1 MKRTLTF
8 MSLLL
13 CVFAT
18 ISAQTTV
25 KRASYEATPFDQ
37 LESGVDY
44 AIQVASDKNYQSKTD
59 FSTAKFL
66 YASDNRAFTDGRAN
80 TYDCRYNKI
89 TNDNYIWTITVN
101 DDKSISIK
109 SKGSGKYFP
118 APADNGE
125 GNMNLSTTA
134 GSFKKANT
142 SSDEWCILYCQT
154 ATNVTANFSNNG
166 SEGANNNSL
175 DFWTYNSDPTKTALA
190 RFKFYKIEEVDE
202 SKLVSFTYQYTIG
215 GENGKVVKTSLRTGF
230 TDREYP
236 VHEYLDFPDFITNV
250 IYPEGTPKAGETVK
264 IQYDLSNYPFPFS
277 LNETDTPS
285 WGYLT
290 INISTRDRK
299 LLTDGST
306 YIARMAANGN
316 YQNSSLNGIGNDL
329 WRFVGNPSDG
339 FKILNK
345 SGKCLVKQSENNG
358 AILADSS
365 TTESNN
371 LWKIYGGD
379 IIDGPGNITDEN
391 KEELKKKAF
400 VVRHS
405 TVGEGSNYL
414 DGGTAKTD
422 GLTIGTWN
430 KRSNGSC
437 MLFLEPEFSVDLHA
451 ATDASYATFCMPIDC
466 KIVSTE
472 TTKAYTGKYDATKG
486 SLNMSEITDGIIPAN
501 EGVVLKNTDNNVTSV
516 KFTANAK
523 ATATSLENDLQGT
536 TEDIAFA
543 ELSDKLVFGLSN
555 NVVGFYAAG
564 GTAAL
569 PANRA
574 YLNQSLLNGSAAAV
588 AMNFNPV
595 ATGISNIRN
604 NNKVN
609 APIYDLT
616 GRRVFNT
623 TKGNLYIQNGSKFIA
638 R

>member
-1 MKRTLTF
+1 
-8 MSLLL
+8 
-13 CVFAT
+13 
-18 ISAQTTV
+18 
-25 KRASYEATPFDQ
+25 
-37 LESGVDY
+37 
-44 AIQVASDKNYQSKTD
+44 
-59 FSTAKFL
+59 
-66 YASDNRAFTDGRAN
+66 
-80 TYDCRYNKI
+80 
-89 TNDNYIWTITVN
+89 
-101 DDKSISIK
+101 
-109 SKGSGKYFP
+109 
-118 APADNGE
+118 
-125 GNMNLSTTA
+125 MNLSTTA
-134 GSFKKANT
+134 GSFKKADT
-142 SSDEWCILYCQT
+142 SSDGWTILYCT
-154 ATNVTANFSNNG
+154 TSTNVTANFSNNG
-166 SEGANNNSL
+166 NPGGDSNPL
-175 DFWTYNSDPTKTALA
+175 DFWPYDSNPTKTALA
-190 RFKFYKIEEVDE
+190 RFKFYKIEDVDAN
-202 SKLVSFTYQYTIG
+202 KLVSFTYQYTIG
-215 GENGKVVKTSLRTGF
+215 GENGKVVKTSPRTGF

-290 INISTRDRK
+290 INISTRDRR
-299 LLTDGST
+299 LLTDGGT

-316 YQNSSLNGIGNDL
+316 YQNTSLNGIGNDL

-358 AILADSS
+358 AILADPS

-379 IIDGPGNITDEN
+379 IIDGPNSITDVN
-391 KEELKKKAF
+391 KDELKKKAF

-472 TTKAYTGKYDATKG
+472 TTKAYTGKYQNG
-486 SLNMSEITDGIIPAN
+486 SLNMSEITNGIIPAN
-501 EGVVLKNTDNNVTSV
+501 EGIVLKNTDNTVTSV

-523 ATATSLENDLQGT
+523 ATATLDNDLMGT
-536 TEDIAFA
+536 TTEIAFGD
-543 ELSDKLVFGLSN
+543 LSNKLVFGRSEG
-555 NVVGFYAAG
+555 VVGFYAAG

-574 YLNQSLLNGSAAAV
+574 YLNRSLLNGVGAV

-616 GRRVFNT
+616 GRRVFST

>member
-1 MKRTLTF
+1 

-25 KRASYEATPFDQ
+25 KRASNVATPFDQ

-66 YASDNRAFTDGRAN
+66 YASGNRAYTDGRASTN
-80 TYDCRYNKI
+80 DCRYNSI
-89 TNDNYIWTITVN
+89 PNNNYIWTITVN
-101 DDKSISIK
+101 NDNSISIQ
-109 SKGSGKYFP
+109 SKGLSTYFP
-118 APADNGE
+118 APANNGQ

-134 GSFKKANT
+134 GSFKKADT
-142 SSDEWCILYCQT
+142 SSDGWTILYCT
-154 ATNVTANFSNNG
+154 TSTNVTANFSNNG
-166 SEGANNNSL
+166 NPGGDSNPL
-175 DFWTYNSDPTKTALA
+175 DFWPYDSNPTKTALA
-190 RFKFYKIEEVDE
+190 RFKFYKIEDVDAN
-202 SKLVSFTYQYTIG
+202 KLVSFTYQYTIG
-215 GENGKVVKTSLRTGF
+215 GENGKVVKTSPRTGF

-277 LNETDTPS
+277 LNTDDTAS

-290 INISTRDRK
+290 LNISTSGRK
-299 LLTDGST
+299 ILTGGDTDIQRS
-306 YIARMAANGN
+306 AAGGQ
-316 YQNSSLNGIGNDL
+316 YQNATLNGVGKDL
-329 WRFVGNPSDG
+329 WRMVGDPFNG
-339 FKILNK
+339 FKIINK
-345 SGKCLVKQSENNG
+345 SGKYLVKRSDNAG
-358 AILADSS
+358 AVYSDASS
-365 TTESNN
+365 TEDDN
-371 LWKIYGGD
+371 LWKIYKAT
-379 IIDGPGNITDEN
+379 IETESYITDSN
-391 KEELKKKAF
+391 KEELMNKAF
-400 VVRHS
+400 AVRHK
-405 TVGEGSNYL
+405 TVTSDSYL
-414 DGGTAKTD
+414 NSSFN
-422 GLTIGTWN
+422 GLKIKPYGKN
-430 KRSNGSC
+430 SNGSC
-437 MLFLEPEFSVDLHA
+437 MLFLEPEFTVSLNQ

-472 TTKAYTGKYDATKG
+472 TTKAYTGKYDATNG

-523 ATATSLENDLQGT
+523 ATATPLENDLQGT
-536 TEDIAFA
+536 TENIAFGN
-543 ELSDKLVFGLSN
+543 LSDKLVFGRSEG
-555 NVVGFYAAG
+555 VVGFYAAG

-574 YLNQSLLNGSAAAV
+574 YLNQSLLNGVGAV

>member
-1 MKRTLTF
+1 

-25 KRASYEATPFDQ
+25 KRASNEATPFDQ

-44 AIQVASDKNYQSKTD
+44 AIQVASDKNYQSETD

-66 YASDNRAFTDGRAN
+66 YASDNRAYTDGRAN

-101 DDKSISIK
+101 DDKSISIQ
-109 SKGSGKYFP
+109 SKGSGNYFP

-125 GNMNLSTTA
+125 GPMNLSATA
-134 GSFKKANT
+134 GSFKKADT

-166 SEGANNNSL
+166 SVGGNNNSL
-175 DFWTYNSDPTKTALA
+175 DFWPYNSDPTKTALA
-190 RFKFYKIEEVDE
+190 RFKFYKIEDVDA

-215 GENGKVVKTSLRTGF
+215 GENGKVINTSQRTGF

-236 VHEYLDFPDFITNV
+236 VHDYIDPDFITNV

-264 IQYDLSNYPFPFS
+264 IQYDLSNYPFHFS

-290 INISTRDRK
+290 INISTRDRR
-299 LLTDGST
+299 LLTDGDT

-316 YQNSSLNGIGNDL
+316 YQNTSLNGIGNDL
-329 WRFVGNPSDG
+329 WRFVGDPFNG
-339 FKILNK
+339 FKIINK
-345 SGKCLVKQSENNG
+345 SGRCLVKQSGGNG
-358 AILADSS
+358 AILANPS
-365 TTESNN
+365 TTESDN

-379 IIDGPGNITDEN
+379 IIDTPSNITDEN
-391 KEELKKKAF
+391 TDELKKKAF

-405 TVGEGSNYL
+405 NAGEGRNYL
-414 DGGTAKTD
+414 DGGTALTN
-422 GLTIGTWN
+422 GLTIGTWE
-430 KRSNGSC
+430 KKSNGSC
-437 MLFLEPEFSVDLHA
+437 MLFLEPEFTVPLNA

-472 TTKAYTGKYDATKG
+472 TTKAYTGKYDATNG

-501 EGVVLKNTDNNVTSV
+501 QGVVLKNTDNTVTSV
-516 KFTANAK
+516 KFTANAN
-523 ATATSLENDLQGT
+523 ATTTLDNDLQGT
-536 TEDIAFA
+536 TEEIAFA
-543 ELSDKLVFGLSN
+543 NLNDKLVFGRSEG
-555 NVVGFYAAG
+555 VVGFYAAG

>member
-25 KRASYEATPFDQ
+25 KRASNEATPFDQ

-66 YASDNRAFTDGRAN
+66 YASDNRAYTDGRTN
-80 TYDCRYNKI
+80 TYDCRYNSI

-101 DDKSISIK
+101 DDESISIQ
-109 SKGSGKYFP
+109 SKGSGTYFP
-118 APADNGE
+118 APNNNGE
-125 GNMNLSTTA
+125 NDMTLGSTA
-134 GSFKKANT
+134 GKFKKADT
-142 SSDEWCILYCQT
+142 SSDEWCILYCKT
-154 ATNVTANFSNNG
+154 GTNVTANFSNNG
-166 SEGANNNSL
+166 SAGGSNNSL

-190 RFKFYKIEEVDE
+190 RFKFFKIEETSSDQLATVTI
-202 SKLVSFTYQYTIG
+202 TYNYTI
-215 GENGKVVKTSLRTGF
+215 NDKKVYTTTRNCY
-230 TDREYP
+230 TDRNYP
-236 VHEYLDFPDFITNV
+236 PHPFILGTYTKVDKIPEGKPTDNETISLALDFDFDQSPV
-250 IYPEGTPKAGETVK
+250 R
-264 IQYDLSNYPFPFS
+264 FS

-290 INISTRDRK
+290 INISTSDRR
-299 LLTDGST
+299 LLTDGGT

-316 YQNSSLNGIGNDL
+316 YQNPSLNGIKNDL
-329 WRFVGNPSDG
+329 WRFVGDPFNG
-339 FKILNK
+339 FKIINK
-345 SGKCLVKQSENNG
+345 SGRYLVKQSGGNG
-358 AILADSS
+358 AILANPS
-365 TTESNN
+365 TTESDN

-379 IIDGPGNITDEN
+379 IIDTPNNITDEN

-466 KIVSTE
+466 KIVGTE
-472 TTKAYTGKYDATKG
+472 TTKAYTGKYGNG
-486 SLNMSEITDGIIPAN
+486 SLNMSEITDGIIPAGQ
-501 EGVVLKNTDNNVTSV
+501 GVVLKNTDNNVTSV

-523 ATATSLENDLQGT
+523 ATATSLNNDLMGT
-536 TEDIAFA
+536 TTEIAFGD
-543 ELSDKLVFGLSN
+543 LSDKLVFGRSEGG
-555 NVVGFYAAG
+555 VVGFYAAG

-574 YLNQSLLNGSAAAV
+574 YLNQSLLNGVGAV

>member
-1 MKRTLTF
+1 

-18 ISAQTTV
+18 ISAQTMV
-25 KRASYEATPFDQ
+25 KRASNVATPFEA
-37 LESGVDY
+37 LTTGDY
-44 AIQVASDKNYQSKTD
+44 AIQVASDKNFQNTTD

-66 YASDNRAFTDGRAN
+66 YASNNRAFTDGRAN

-101 DDKSISIK
+101 DDKSISIQ
-109 SKGSGKYFP
+109 SKGSGNYFP
-118 APADNGE
+118 APADNGQ

-134 GSFKKANT
+134 GSFKKADT

-166 SEGANNNSL
+166 SAGGSNNSL

-190 RFKFYKIEEVDE
+190 RFKFYKIEDVDA
-202 SKLVSFTYQYTIG
+202 SKLITFTYQYTIG
-215 GENGKVVKTSLRTGF
+215 GENGKVVKTSPRTGF

-236 VHEYLDFPDFITNV
+236 VHEYLDLPDFITDV
-250 IYPEGTPKAGETVK
+250 IYPESNPKAGETVK

-277 LNETDTPS
+277 LNTDDTAS

-290 INISTRDRK
+290 LNISTSGRK
-299 LLTDGST
+299 ILTGGDTDIQRS
-306 YIARMAANGN
+306 AAGGQ
-316 YQNSSLNGIGNDL
+316 YQNATLNGVEKDL
-329 WRFVGNPSDG
+329 WRMVGDPFNG
-339 FKILNK
+339 FKIINK
-345 SGKCLVKQSENNG
+345 SGKYLVKRSDNAG
-358 AILADSS
+358 AVYSDASS
-365 TTESNN
+365 TEDDN
-371 LWKIYGGD
+371 LWKIYKAT
-379 IIDGPGNITDEN
+379 IETESYITDSN
-391 KEELKKKAF
+391 KEELMNKAF
-400 VVRHS
+400 AVRHK
-405 TVGEGSNYL
+405 TVTSDSYL
-414 DGGTAKTD
+414 NSSFN
-422 GLTIGTWN
+422 GLKINPYGKN
-430 KRSNGSC
+430 SNGSC
-437 MLFLEPEFSVDLHA
+437 MLFLEPEFTVSLNP

-472 TTKAYTGKYDATKG
+472 TTKAYTGKYDATNG

-501 EGVVLKNTDNNVTSV
+501 EGVVLKNTDNSVISV

-523 ATATSLENDLQGT
+523 ATANSLENDLQGT

-543 ELSDKLVFGLSN
+543 ELSDKLVFGRSN
-555 NVVGFYAAG
+555 NVVGFYTAG
-564 GTAAL
+564 GTAPL
-569 PANRA
+569 TANHA
-574 YLNQSLLNGSAAAV
+574 YLYKSLLNGSVAAV

-595 ATGISNIRN
+595 ATGINNIRN

>member
-1 MKRTLTF
+1 

-25 KRASYEATPFDQ
+25 KRASNVATPFDQ

-66 YASDNRAFTDGRAN
+66 YASGNRAYTDGRASTN
-80 TYDCRYNKI
+80 DCRYNSI
-89 TNDNYIWTITVN
+89 PNNNYIWTITVN
-101 DDKSISIK
+101 NDNSISIQ
-109 SKGSGKYFP
+109 SKGLSTYFP
-118 APADNGE
+118 APANNGQ

-134 GSFKKANT
+134 GSFKKADT
-142 SSDEWCILYCQT
+142 SSDGWTILYCT
-154 ATNVTANFSNNG
+154 TSTNVTANFSNNG
-166 SEGANNNSL
+166 NPGGDSNPL
-175 DFWTYNSDPTKTALA
+175 DFWPYDSNPTKTALA
-190 RFKFYKIEEVDE
+190 RFKFYKIEDVDAN
-202 SKLVSFTYQYTIG
+202 KLVSFTYQYTIG
-215 GENGKVVKTSLRTGF
+215 GENGKVVKTSPRTGF

-277 LNETDTPS
+277 LNTDDTAS

-290 INISTRDRK
+290 LNISTSGRK
-299 LLTDGST
+299 ILTGGDTDIQRS
-306 YIARMAANGN
+306 AAGGQ
-316 YQNSSLNGIGNDL
+316 YQNATLNGVEKDL
-329 WRFVGNPSDG
+329 WRMVGDPFNG
-339 FKILNK
+339 FKIINK
-345 SGKCLVKQSENNG
+345 SGKYLVKRSDNAG
-358 AILADSS
+358 AVYSDASS
-365 TTESNN
+365 TEDDN
-371 LWKIYGGD
+371 LWKIYKAT
-379 IIDGPGNITDEN
+379 IETESYITDSN
-391 KEELKKKAF
+391 KEELMNKAF
-400 VVRHS
+400 AVRHK
-405 TVGEGSNYL
+405 TVTSDSYL
-414 DGGTAKTD
+414 NSSFN
-422 GLTIGTWN
+422 GLKINPYGKN
-430 KRSNGSC
+430 SNGSC
-437 MLFLEPEFSVDLHA
+437 MLFLEPEFTVSLNQ

-472 TTKAYTGKYDATKG
+472 TTKAYTGKYDATNG

-523 ATATSLENDLQGT
+523 ATATPLENDLQGT
-536 TEDIAFA
+536 TENIAFGN
-543 ELSDKLVFGLSN
+543 LSDKLVFGRSEG
-555 NVVGFYAAG
+555 VVGFYAAG

-574 YLNQSLLNGSAAAV
+574 YLNQSLLNGVGAV

>member
-1 MKRTLTF
+1 

-25 KRASYEATPFDQ
+25 KRASNVATPFDQ

-44 AIQVASDKNYQSKTD
+44 AIQVASDKNFQNTTD

-66 YASDNRAFTDGRAN
+66 YASDNRAYTDGRAN
-80 TYDCRYNKI
+80 TYDCRYNSI

-101 DDKSISIK
+101 DDKSISIQ
-109 SKGSGKYFP
+109 SKGSGTYFP
-118 APADNGE
+118 APNNDGQNVMTLG
-125 GNMNLSTTA
+125 STA
-134 GSFKKANT
+134 GSFKKADT
-142 SSDEWCILYCQT
+142 SSDEWCILYCT
-154 ATNVTANFSNNG
+154 TSTNVTANFSNNG
-166 SEGANNNSL
+166 NPGDSKNSL

-190 RFKFYKIEEVDE
+190 RFKFYKIEDVDA
-202 SKLVSFTYQYTIG
+202 SNLVKFTYQYTIG
-215 GENGKVVKTSLRTGF
+215 GENGKVVKTSPRTGF

-236 VHEYLDFPDFITNV
+236 VHEYLVFPDFITNV

-277 LNETDTPS
+277 LNIDDTSS

-290 INISTRDRK
+290 LNISTSGRK
-299 LLTDGST
+299 ILTGGDTDIQRS
-306 YIARMAANGN
+306 AAGGQ
-316 YQNSSLNGIGNDL
+316 YQNTTLNGIGNDL
-329 WRFVGNPSDG
+329 WRFVGDPFNG
-339 FKILNK
+339 FKIINK
-345 SGKCLVKQSENNG
+345 SGKYLVKRSDNAG
-358 AILADSS
+358 AVYSDASS
-365 TTESNN
+365 TEDDN
-371 LWKIYGGD
+371 LWKVYKATIETESY
-379 IIDGPGNITDEN
+379 ITDSN
-391 KEELKKKAF
+391 KEELMNKAF
-400 VVRHS
+400 AVRHK
-405 TVGEGSNYL
+405 TVTSDSYL
-414 DGGTAKTD
+414 NSSFN
-422 GLTIGTWN
+422 GLKINPYGKN
-430 KRSNGSC
+430 SNGSC
-437 MLFLEPEFSVDLHA
+437 MLFLEPEFTVSLNQ

-523 ATATSLENDLQGT
+523 ATATSLNNDLMGT
-536 TEDIAFA
+536 TTDIAFGD
-543 ELSDKLVFGLSN
+543 LSDKLVFGRSEGG
-555 NVVGFYAAG
+555 VVGFYTAG

>member
-1 MKRTLTF
+1 

-25 KRASYEATPFDQ
+25 KRASNEATPFDQ

-66 YASDNRAFTDGRAN
+66 YASEKNRAYTDGRAS
-80 TYDCRYNKI
+80 TYDCRYDAI

-101 DDKSISIK
+101 DDESISIQ
-109 SKGSGKYFP
+109 SKGSGTYFP

-125 GNMNLSTTA
+125 GPMNLSATA
-134 GSFKKANT
+134 GSFKKADT

-166 SEGANNNSL
+166 DAGGSNNSL
-175 DFWTYNSDPTKTALA
+175 DFWTYGSDPSRTALA
-190 RFKFYKIEEVDE
+190 RFKFYKIEEVDA

-215 GENGKVVKTSLRTGF
+215 GENGKVVKTISRTGF
-230 TDREYP
+230 TDCKYP
-236 VHEYLDFPDFITNV
+236 VHEYQDLPDFITDV
-250 IYPEGTPKAGETVK
+250 IYPEGNPKAGETVK

-277 LNETDTPS
+277 LNIDDTPS

-290 INISTRDRK
+290 LNISTSGRNI
-299 LLTDGST
+299 LTDGGTS
-306 YIARMAANGN
+306 IKRSAAGGH
-316 YQNSSLNGIGNDL
+316 YQNTTLNGVEKDL
-329 WRFVGNPSDG
+329 WRMVGDPFNG
-339 FKILNK
+339 FKIINK
-345 SGKCLVKQSENNG
+345 SGKYLVKRSDNAG
-358 AILADSS
+358 AVYSDASS
-365 TTESNN
+365 TEDDN
-371 LWKIYGGD
+371 LWKIYNASFD
-379 IIDGPGNITDEN
+379 TESYITDSN
-391 KEELKKKAF
+391 KEELLKKIFA
-400 VVRHS
+400 VRHK
-405 TVGEGSNYL
+405 TVTSDSYL
-414 DGGTAKTD
+414 NSSFD
-422 GLTIGTWN
+422 GLKINPYGKN
-430 KRSNGSC
+430 SNGSC
-437 MLFLEPEFSVDLHA
+437 MLFLEPEFTVPLNA

-486 SLNMSEITDGIIPAN
+486 SLNMSEITDGIIPAGQ
-501 EGVVLKNTDNNVTSV
+501 GVVLKNADKSVTSV

-523 ATATSLENDLQGT
+523 ATATSLNNDLQGT
-536 TEDIAFA
+536 TEEIAFA
-543 ELSDKLVFGLSN
+543 NLNGKLVFGRSEG
-555 NVVGFYAAG
+555 VVGFYAAG

>member
-1 MKRTLTF
+1 

-25 KRASYEATPFDQ
+25 KRASNEATPFDQ

-66 YASDNRAFTDGRAN
+66 YASGNRAYTDGRASTN
-80 TYDCRYNKI
+80 DCRYNSI
-89 TNDNYIWTITVN
+89 PNNNYIWTITVN
-101 DDKSISIK
+101 NDNSISIQ
-109 SKGSGKYFP
+109 SKGLSTYFP
-118 APADNGE
+118 APANNGQ

-134 GSFKKANT
+134 GSFKKADT
-142 SSDEWCILYCQT
+142 SSDDWTILYCQT

-166 SEGANNNSL
+166 SAGDSNNSL

-190 RFKFYKIEEVDE
+190 RFKFYKIEDVDA

-215 GENGKVVKTSLRTGF
+215 GENGITIKTIERTGF
-230 TDREYP
+230 TDCKYP
-236 VHEYLDFPDFITNV
+236 VHEYQDLPDFITNV

-277 LNETDTPS
+277 LNTDDTAS

-290 INISTRDRK
+290 LNISTSGRK
-299 LLTDGST
+299 ILTGGDTDIQRS
-306 YIARMAANGN
+306 AAGGQ
-316 YQNSSLNGIGNDL
+316 YQNTTLNGIGNDL
-329 WRFVGNPSDG
+329 WRFVGDPFNG
-339 FKILNK
+339 FKIINK
-345 SGKCLVKQSENNG
+345 SGKYLVKRSDNAG
-358 AILADSS
+358 AVYSDASS
-365 TTESNN
+365 TEDDN
-371 LWKIYGGD
+371 LWKIYKAT
-379 IIDGPGNITDEN
+379 IETESYITDSN
-391 KEELKKKAF
+391 KEELMNKAF
-400 VVRHS
+400 AVRHK
-405 TVGEGSNYL
+405 TVTSDSYL
-414 DGGTAKTD
+414 NSSFN
-422 GLTIGTWN
+422 GLKINPYGKN
-430 KRSNGSC
+430 SNGSC
-437 MLFLEPEFSVDLHA
+437 MLFLEPEFTVSLNA

-472 TTKAYTGKYDATKG
+472 TTKAYTGKYDATNG
-486 SLNMSEITDGIIPAN
+486 SLNMSEITDGIIPAGQ
-501 EGVVLKNTDNNVTSV
+501 GVVLKNTDNTVRSV
-516 KFTANAK
+516 KFTANAN
-523 ATATSLENDLQGT
+523 ATTTLDNDLMGT
-536 TEDIAFA
+536 TTEIAFGD
-543 ELSDKLVFGLSN
+543 LSDKLVFGRSEGG
-555 NVVGFYAAG
+555 VVGFYAAG

-574 YLNQSLLNGSAAAV
+574 YLNQSLLNDGAAAV

>member
-25 KRASYEATPFDQ
+25 KRASNEATPFDQ
-37 LESGVDY
+37 LESGTDY
-44 AIQVASDKNYQSKTD
+44 AIQVASDKNFQNTTD

-66 YASDNRAFTDGRAN
+66 YASNNRAYTDGRAN

-101 DDKSISIK
+101 DDKSISIQ
-109 SKGSGKYFP
+109 SKGSGTYFP
-118 APADNGE
+118 APANNGE

-134 GSFKKANT
+134 GSFKKADT
-142 SSDEWCILYCQT
+142 SSDGWTILYCT
-154 ATNVTANFSNNG
+154 TSTNVTANFSNNG
-166 SEGANNNSL
+166 NPGGDSNPL
-175 DFWTYNSDPTKTALA
+175 DFWPYDSNPTKTALA
-190 RFKFYKIEEVDE
+190 RFKFYKIEDVDAN
-202 SKLVSFTYQYTIG
+202 KLVSFTYQYTIG
-215 GENGKVVKTSLRTGF
+215 GENGKVVKTSPRTGF

-290 INISTRDRK
+290 INISTRDRR
-299 LLTDGST
+299 LLTDGGT

-316 YQNSSLNGIGNDL
+316 YQNTSLNGIGNDL

-358 AILADSS
+358 AILADPS

-379 IIDGPGNITDEN
+379 IIDGPNSITDVN
-391 KEELKKKAF
+391 KDELKKKAF

-472 TTKAYTGKYDATKG
+472 TTKAYTGKYQNG
-486 SLNMSEITDGIIPAN
+486 SLNMSEITNGIIPAN
-501 EGVVLKNTDNNVTSV
+501 EGIVLKNTDNTVTSV

-523 ATATSLENDLQGT
+523 ATATLDNDLMGT
-536 TEDIAFA
+536 TTEIAFGD
-543 ELSDKLVFGLSN
+543 LSNKLVFGRSEG
-555 NVVGFYAAG
+555 VVGFYAAG

-574 YLNQSLLNGSAAAV
+574 YLNRSLLNGVGAV

-616 GRRVFNT
+616 GRRVFST

>member
-25 KRASYEATPFDQ
+25 KRASNVATPFDQ

-44 AIQVASDKNYQSKTD
+44 AIQVASDKNYQSRTD

-66 YASDNRAFTDGRAN
+66 CYTGSGTAYTEVRTST
-80 TYDCRYNKI
+80 TDCRYSEVSN
-89 TNDNYIWTITVN
+89 NYTWTIIVN
-101 DDKSISIK
+101 EDNTISIQ
-109 SKGSGKYFP
+109 SKNNGNYLP
-118 APADNGE
+118 APPADGHNGGTLASTGGKFTRVAFIE
-125 GNMNLSTTA
+125 PNADWCYLTCNSATGGATYFCSNGNVGDGNNALQ
-134 GSFKKANT
+134 F
-142 SSDEWCILYCQT
+142 W
-154 ATNVTANFSNNG
+154 NF
-166 SEGANNNSL
+166 
-175 DFWTYNSDPTKTALA
+175 SDPTGSTNLSK
-190 RFKFYKIEEVDE
+190 FKFYKIEEVDA
-202 SKLVSFTYQYTIG
+202 SNLVNFTYQYTIG
-215 GENGKVVKTSLRTGF
+215 GENGKVVKTSPRTGF

-236 VHEYLDFPDFITNV
+236 VHEYLSDFITDV
-250 IYPEGTPKAGETVK
+250 IYPKGSPKAGEIVK
-264 IQYDLSNYPFPFS
+264 IQCDLSNYPFPFS
-277 LNETDTPS
+277 IKETDTPS

-290 INISTRDRK
+290 INISTRDRR
-299 LLTDGST
+299 LLTDGTT

-316 YQNSSLNGIGNDL
+316 YQNTSLNGIGNDL
-329 WRFVGNPSDG
+329 WRFVGDPFNG

-345 SGKCLVKQSENNG
+345 SGKCLVKQSGNNG
-358 AILADSS
+358 AILADPS

-414 DGGTAKTD
+414 DGGTAQTD

-437 MLFLEPEFSVDLHA
+437 MLFLEPEFTVSLNA

-472 TTKAYTGKYDATKG
+472 TTKAYTGKYGNG

-523 ATATSLENDLQGT
+523 ATATSLDNDLTGT
-536 TEDIAFA
+536 TTEIAFGD
-543 ELSDKLVFGLSN
+543 LSNKLVFGRSEG
-555 NVVGFYAAG
+555 VVGFYAAG

-609 APIYDLT
+609 APIYDLI
-616 GRRVFNT
+616 GRRVFST

>member
-1 MKRTLTF
+1 

-25 KRASYEATPFDQ
+25 KRANNVATPFEA
-37 LESGVDY
+37 LTTGDY

-59 FSTAKFL
+59 FTTAKFL
-66 YASDNRAFTDGRAN
+66 YASNNRANTDGRAN

-101 DDKSISIK
+101 DDKSISIQ
-109 SKGSGKYFP
+109 SKGSGNYFP

-125 GNMNLSTTA
+125 GPMNLSATA
-134 GSFKKANT
+134 GSFKKADT

-166 SEGANNNSL
+166 SVGGNNNSL
-175 DFWTYNSDPTKTALA
+175 DFWPYNSDPTKTALA

-215 GENGKVVKTSLRTGF
+215 GENGITIKTIERTGF
-230 TDREYP
+230 TDCKYP
-236 VHEYLDFPDFITNV
+236 VHEYQDLPDFITNV
-250 IYPEGTPKAGETVK
+250 IYPEGNPKAGETVK

-277 LNETDTPS
+277 LNIDDTPS

-290 INISTRDRK
+290 LNISTSGRTI
-299 LLTDGST
+299 LTGGDTNIQRS
-306 YIARMAANGN
+306 AAGGH
-316 YQNSSLNGIGNDL
+316 YQNTTLNGVEKDL
-329 WRFVGNPSDG
+329 WRMVGDPFNG
-339 FKILNK
+339 FKIINK
-345 SGKCLVKQSENNG
+345 SGKYLVKRSDNAG
-358 AILADSS
+358 AVYSDASS
-365 TTESNN
+365 TEDDN
-371 LWKIYGGD
+371 LWKIYKASYD
-379 IIDGPGNITDEN
+379 TESNITDSN
-391 KEELKKKAF
+391 KEELLKKTFA
-400 VVRHS
+400 VRHK
-405 TVGEGSNYL
+405 TVTSDSYL
-414 DGGTAKTD
+414 NSWFD
-422 GLTIGTWN
+422 GLKINTYGKN
-430 KRSNGSC
+430 SNGSC
-437 MLFLEPEFSVDLHA
+437 MLFLEPEFTVPLNA

-472 TTKAYTGKYDATKG
+472 TTKAYTGKYDATNG
-486 SLNMSEITDGIIPAN
+486 SLNMSEITDGIIPAGQ
-501 EGVVLKNTDNNVTSV
+501 GVVLKNTDNNVTSV

-523 ATATSLENDLQGT
+523 ATATSLNNDLMGT
-536 TEDIAFA
+536 TTEIAFGD
-543 ELSDKLVFGLSN
+543 LSDKLVFGRSEGG
-555 NVVGFYAAG
+555 VVGFYAAG

-574 YLNQSLLNGSAAAV
+574 YLNQSLLNGVGAV

>member
-25 KRASYEATPFDQ
+25 KRASNVATPFDQ

-66 YASDNRAFTDGRAN
+66 YASGNRAYTDGRASTN
-80 TYDCRYNKI
+80 DCRYNSI
-89 TNDNYIWTITVN
+89 PNNNYIWTITVN
-101 DDKSISIK
+101 NDNSISIQ
-109 SKGSGKYFP
+109 SKGLSTYFP
-118 APADNGE
+118 APANNGQ

-134 GSFKKANT
+134 GSFKKADT
-142 SSDEWCILYCQT
+142 SSDGWTILYCT
-154 ATNVTANFSNNG
+154 TSTNVTANFSNNG
-166 SEGANNNSL
+166 NPGGDSNPL
-175 DFWTYNSDPTKTALA
+175 DFWPYDSNPTKTALA
-190 RFKFYKIEEVDE
+190 RFKFYKIEDVDAN
-202 SKLVSFTYQYTIG
+202 KLVSFTYQYTIG
-215 GENGKVVKTSLRTGF
+215 GENGKVVKTSPRTGF

-277 LNETDTPS
+277 LNTDDTAS

-290 INISTRDRK
+290 LNISTSGRK
-299 LLTDGST
+299 ILTGGDTDIQRS
-306 YIARMAANGN
+306 AAGGQ
-316 YQNSSLNGIGNDL
+316 YQNATLNGVGKDL
-329 WRFVGNPSDG
+329 WRMVGDPFNG
-339 FKILNK
+339 FKIINK
-345 SGKCLVKQSENNG
+345 SGKYLVKRSDNAG
-358 AILADSS
+358 AVYSDASS
-365 TTESNN
+365 TEDDN
-371 LWKIYGGD
+371 LWKIYKAT
-379 IIDGPGNITDEN
+379 IETESYITDSN
-391 KEELKKKAF
+391 KEELMNKAF
-400 VVRHS
+400 AVRHK
-405 TVGEGSNYL
+405 TVTSDSYL
-414 DGGTAKTD
+414 NSSFN
-422 GLTIGTWN
+422 GLKINPYGKN
-430 KRSNGSC
+430 SNGSC
-437 MLFLEPEFSVDLHA
+437 MLFLEPEFTVSLNQ

-472 TTKAYTGKYDATKG
+472 TTKAYTGKYDATNG

-523 ATATSLENDLQGT
+523 ATATPLENDLQGT
-536 TEDIAFA
+536 TENIAFGN
-543 ELSDKLVFGLSN
+543 LSDKLVFGRSEG
-555 NVVGFYAAG
+555 VVGFYAAG

-574 YLNQSLLNGSAAAV
+574 YLNQSLLNGVGAV

>member
-1 MKRTLTF
+1 

-25 KRASYEATPFDQ
+25 KRASNEATPFDQ
-37 LESGVDY
+37 LKSGTDY

-166 SEGANNNSL
+166 SAGDNKNSL

-190 RFKFYKIEEVDE
+190 RFKFYKIEDVDAN
-202 SKLVSFTYQYTIG
+202 KLVSFTYQYTIG
-215 GENGKVVKTSLRTGF
+215 GENGITIKTIERTGF
-230 TDREYP
+230 TDCKYP
-236 VHEYLDFPDFITNV
+236 VHEYQDLPDFITKV
-250 IYPEGTPKAGETVK
+250 IYPEGNPKANETVK

-277 LNETDTPS
+277 VNIDDTPS

-290 INISTRDRK
+290 LNISTSGRTI
-299 LLTDGST
+299 LTGGDTDIQRS
-306 YIARMAANGN
+306 AAGGQ
-316 YQNSSLNGIGNDL
+316 YQNATLNGVEKDL
-329 WRFVGNPSDG
+329 WRMVGDPFNG
-339 FKILNK
+339 FKIINK
-345 SGKCLVKQSENNG
+345 SGKYLVKRSDNAG
-358 AILADSS
+358 AVYSDASS
-365 TTESNN
+365 TEDDN
-371 LWKIYGGD
+371 LWKIYKAT
-379 IIDGPGNITDEN
+379 IETESYITDSN
-391 KEELKKKAF
+391 KEELMNKAF
-400 VVRHS
+400 AVRHK
-405 TVGEGSNYL
+405 TVTSDQYL
-414 DGGTAKTD
+414 NSWFN
-422 GLTIGTWN
+422 GLKINPYGKN
-430 KRSNGSC
+430 SNGSC

-472 TTKAYTGKYDATKG
+472 TTKAYTGKYQNG
-486 SLNMSEITDGIIPAN
+486 SLNMSEITNGIIPAN
-501 EGVVLKNTDNNVTSV
+501 EGIVLKNTDNTVTSV

-523 ATATSLENDLQGT
+523 ATATSLDNNLVGT
-536 TEDIAFA
+536 TTEIPFGD
-543 ELSDKLVFGLSN
+543 LSDKLVFGLSN

-564 GTAAL
+564 GTAPL

-574 YLNQSLLNGSAAAV
+574 YLNQSLLNDGAAAV

>member
-1 MKRTLTF
+1 

-18 ISAQTTV
+18 ISAQTMV
-25 KRASYEATPFDQ
+25 KRASNVATPFEA
-37 LESGVDY
+37 LTTGDY

-59 FSTAKFL
+59 FTTAKFL
-66 YASDNRAFTDGRAN
+66 YASNNRANTDGRAN

-101 DDKSISIK
+101 DDKSISIQ
-109 SKGSGKYFP
+109 SKGSGNYFP

-125 GNMNLSTTA
+125 GPMNLSATA
-134 GSFKKANT
+134 GSFKKADT
-142 SSDEWCILYCQT
+142 SSDGWTILYCT
-154 ATNVTANFSNNG
+154 TSTNVTANFSNNG
-166 SEGANNNSL
+166 NPGGDSNPL
-175 DFWTYNSDPTKTALA
+175 DFWPYDSNPTKTALA
-190 RFKFYKIEEVDE
+190 RFKFYKIEDVDAN
-202 SKLVSFTYQYTIG
+202 KLVSFTYQYTIG
-215 GENGKVVKTSLRTGF
+215 GENGKVVKTSPRTGF

-290 INISTRDRK
+290 INISTRDRR
-299 LLTDGST
+299 LLTDGGT
-306 YIARMAANGN
+306 YIARMATNGN
-316 YQNSSLNGIGNDL
+316 YQNTSLNGIGNDL

-358 AILADSS
+358 AILADPS

-379 IIDGPGNITDEN
+379 IIDGPNSITDVN
-391 KEELKKKAF
+391 KDELKKKAF

-414 DGGTAKTD
+414 DGGTAKTN

-472 TTKAYTGKYDATKG
+472 TTKAYTGKYQNG

-501 EGVVLKNTDNNVTSV
+501 EGVVLKSTDKAVTSV
-516 KFTANAK
+516 KFTANAN
-523 ATATSLENDLQGT
+523 ATATLDNDLMGT
-536 TEDIAFA
+536 TTEIAFGN
-543 ELSDKLVFGLSN
+543 LSDKLVFGRSEG
-555 NVVGFYAAG
+555 VVGFYAAG

-574 YLNQSLLNGSAAAV
+574 YLNQSLLNGVGAV
-588 AMNFNPV
+588 AMNFNPI
-595 ATGISNIRN
+595 ATGINNIRN

>member
-1 MKRTLTF
+1 

-25 KRASYEATPFDQ
+25 KRASNVATPFDQ

-66 YASDNRAFTDGRAN
+66 YASGNRAYTDGRASTN
-80 TYDCRYNKI
+80 DCRYNSI
-89 TNDNYIWTITVN
+89 PNNNYIWTITVN
-101 DDKSISIK
+101 NDNSISIQ
-109 SKGSGKYFP
+109 SKGLSTYFP
-118 APADNGE
+118 APANNGQ

-134 GSFKKANT
+134 GSFKKADT
-142 SSDEWCILYCQT
+142 SSDGWTILYCT
-154 ATNVTANFSNNG
+154 TSTNVTANFSNNG
-166 SEGANNNSL
+166 NPGGDSNPL
-175 DFWTYNSDPTKTALA
+175 DFWPYDSNPTKTALA
-190 RFKFYKIEEVDE
+190 RFKFYKIEDVDAN
-202 SKLVSFTYQYTIG
+202 KLVSFTYQYTIG
-215 GENGKVVKTSLRTGF
+215 GENGKVVKTSPRTGF

-277 LNETDTPS
+277 LNTDDTAS

-290 INISTRDRK
+290 LNISTSGRK
-299 LLTDGST
+299 ILTGGDTDIQRS
-306 YIARMAANGN
+306 AAGGQ
-316 YQNSSLNGIGNDL
+316 YQNATLNGVGKDL
-329 WRFVGNPSDG
+329 WRMVGDPFNG
-339 FKILNK
+339 FKIINK
-345 SGKCLVKQSENNG
+345 SGKYLVKRSDNAG
-358 AILADSS
+358 AVYSDASS
-365 TTESNN
+365 TEDDN
-371 LWKIYGGD
+371 LWKIYKAT
-379 IIDGPGNITDEN
+379 IETESYITDSN
-391 KEELKKKAF
+391 KEELMNKAF
-400 VVRHS
+400 AVRHK
-405 TVGEGSNYL
+405 TVTSDSYL
-414 DGGTAKTD
+414 NSSFN
-422 GLTIGTWN
+422 GLKINPYGKN
-430 KRSNGSC
+430 SNGSC
-437 MLFLEPEFSVDLHA
+437 MLFLEPEFTVSLNQ

-472 TTKAYTGKYDATKG
+472 TTKAYTGKYDATNG

-523 ATATSLENDLQGT
+523 ATATPLENDLQGT
-536 TEDIAFA
+536 TENIAFGN
-543 ELSDKLVFGLSN
+543 LSDKLVFGRSEG
-555 NVVGFYAAG
+555 VVGFYAAG

-574 YLNQSLLNGSAAAV
+574 YLNQSLLNGVGAV

>member
-1 MKRTLTF
+1 

-25 KRASYEATPFDQ
+25 KRASNEATPFDQ
-37 LESGVDY
+37 LESGTDY

-134 GSFKKANT
+134 GCFKKADT
-142 SSDEWCILYCQT
+142 SSDDWTILYCQT

-166 SEGANNNSL
+166 SVGGNNNSL
-175 DFWTYNSDPTKTALA
+175 DFWPYNSDPTKTALA
-190 RFKFYKIEEVDE
+190 RFKFYKIEDVDA
-202 SKLVSFTYQYTIG
+202 SKLVNFTYQYTIG
-215 GENGKVVKTSLRTGF
+215 GENGKVINTSQRTGF

-236 VHEYLDFPDFITNV
+236 VHEYLNFPDFITDV
-250 IYPEGTPKAGETVK
+250 IYPKGSPKAGETVK

-277 LNETDTPS
+277 LNTNDTPS

-290 INISTRDRK
+290 LNISTSGRTI
-299 LLTDGST
+299 LTGGDTNIQRS
-306 YIARMAANGN
+306 AAGGR
-316 YQNSSLNGIGNDL
+316 YQNTTLNGVKKDL
-329 WRFVGNPSDG
+329 WRMVGDPFNG
-339 FKILNK
+339 FKIINK
-345 SGKCLVKQSENNG
+345 SGKYLVKRSDNAGAVYSE
-358 AILADSS
+358 ASS
-365 TTESNN
+365 TEDDN
-371 LWKIYGGD
+371 LWKIYKAT
-379 IIDGPGNITDEN
+379 IETESSITDSN
-391 KEELKKKAF
+391 KEELMNKAF
-400 VVRHS
+400 AVRHK
-405 TVGEGSNYL
+405 TVTSADQYL
-414 DGGTAKTD
+414 NSWFD
-422 GLTIGTWN
+422 GLKIN
-430 KRSNGSC
+430 PYQKNSNGSC
-437 MLFLEPEFSVDLHA
+437 MLFLEPEFTVSLNA

-472 TTKAYTGKYDATKG
+472 TTKAYTGKYGNG

-516 KFTANAK
+516 KFTANAN
-523 ATATSLENDLQGT
+523 ATATSLDNDLTGT
-536 TEDIAFA
+536 TTEIASA
-543 ELSDKLVFGLSN
+543 NLNDKLVFGRSEG
-555 NVVGFYAAG
+555 VVGFYAAG

-595 ATGISNIRN
+595 ATGISNISN

>member
-18 ISAQTTV
+18 ISAQTAV
-25 KRASYEATPFDQ
+25 KRASNEATPFDQ
-37 LESGVDY
+37 LESGTDY
-44 AIQVASDKNYQSKTD
+44 AIQVASDKNFQNTTD

-66 YASDNRAFTDGRAN
+66 YASNNRAYTDGRAN

-101 DDKSISIK
+101 DDKSISIQ
-109 SKGSGKYFP
+109 SKGSGTYFP
-118 APADNGE
+118 APNDDGLNVMTLG
-125 GNMNLSTTA
+125 STA
-134 GSFKKANT
+134 GKFKKADT
-142 SSDEWCILYCQT
+142 SSDEWCILYCT
-154 ATNVTANFSNNG
+154 TSTNVTANFSNNG
-166 SEGANNNSL
+166 NPGGDSNPL

-190 RFKFYKIEEVDE
+190 RFKFYKIEEVDA

-215 GENGKVVKTSLRTGF
+215 GENGITIKTIERTGF
-230 TDREYP
+230 TDCKYP
-236 VHEYLDFPDFITNV
+236 VHEYLDLPDFITNV

-277 LNETDTPS
+277 LNTDDTAS

-290 INISTRDRK
+290 LNISTSGRRI
-299 LLTDGST
+299 LTGGDTDIQRS
-306 YIARMAANGN
+306 AAGGQ
-316 YQNSSLNGIGNDL
+316 YQNTTLNGIGKDL
-329 WRFVGNPSDG
+329 WRFVGDPFNG
-339 FKILNK
+339 FKIINK
-345 SGKCLVKQSENNG
+345 SGKYLVKRSDNAG
-358 AILADSS
+358 AVYSDASS
-365 TTESNN
+365 TEDDN
-371 LWKIYGGD
+371 LWKIYKAT
-379 IIDGPGNITDEN
+379 IETESYITDTN
-391 KEELKKKAF
+391 KEELMNKAF
-400 VVRHS
+400 AVRHK
-405 TVGEGSNYL
+405 TVTSDSYL
-414 DGGTAKTD
+414 NSSFN
-422 GLTIGTWN
+422 GLKINPYGKN
-430 KRSNGSC
+430 SNGSC
-437 MLFLEPEFSVDLHA
+437 MLFLEPEFTVSLNP

-466 KIVSTE
+466 KIVGTE
-472 TTKAYTGKYDATKG
+472 TTKAYTGKYDATNS

-501 EGVVLKNTDNNVTSV
+501 EGVVLKNTDNTVRSV
-516 KFTANAK
+516 KFTANAN

-536 TEDIAFA
+536 TEEITIAN
-543 ELSDKLVFGLSN
+543 LNDKLVFGRSN

-574 YLNQSLLNGSAAAV
+574 YLNQSLLNGSVAAV

>member
-18 ISAQTTV
+18 ISAQTMV
-25 KRASYEATPFDQ
+25 KRASYVATPFDQ

-66 YASDNRAFTDGRAN
+66 YASDNRAYTDGRASTN
-80 TYDCRYNKI
+80 DCRYNSI
-89 TNDNYIWTITVN
+89 PNNNYIWTITVN
-101 DDKSISIK
+101 NDESISIQ
-109 SKGSGKYFP
+109 SKGSGTYFP
-118 APADNGE
+118 APNND
-125 GNMNLSTTA
+125 GNNIMTLGSTA
-134 GSFKKANT
+134 GCFKKADT
-142 SSDEWCILYCQT
+142 SSDDWTILYCQT

-166 SEGANNNSL
+166 DAGGSNNSL

-190 RFKFYKIEEVDE
+190 RFKFYKIEDVDA

-215 GENGKVVKTSLRTGF
+215 GENGKVINTSQRTGF

-236 VHEYLDFPDFITNV
+236 VHEYLNFPDFITDV
-250 IYPEGTPKAGETVK
+250 IYPKGCPKAGETVK
-264 IQYDLSNYPFPFS
+264 IQYDLSNYPVRFS
-277 LNETDTPS
+277 LDETDTPS

-290 INISTRDRK
+290 INISTRDRR
-299 LLTDGST
+299 LLTDGTT

-316 YQNSSLNGIGNDL
+316 YQNTSLNGIGNDL
-329 WRFVGNPSDG
+329 WRFVGDPFNG

-345 SGKCLVKQSENNG
+345 SGKCLVKQSEGNG
-358 AILADSS
+358 AILANPS

-437 MLFLEPEFSVDLHA
+437 MLFLEPEFTVSLNQ

-472 TTKAYTGKYDATKG
+472 TTKAYTGKYDATNG
-486 SLNMSEITDGIIPAN
+486 SLNMSEITDGIIPAGQ
-501 EGVVLKNTDNNVTSV
+501 GVVLKNTDNTVRSV
-516 KFTANAK
+516 KFTANAN
-523 ATATSLENDLQGT
+523 ATTTLDNDLQGT
-536 TEDIAFA
+536 TEEIAFA
-543 ELSDKLVFGLSN
+543 NLNDKLVFGRSEG
-555 NVVGFYAAG
+555 VVGFYAAG

-595 ATGISNIRN
+595 ATGINNIRN

-616 GRRVFNT
+616 GRRVFST

>member
-25 KRASYEATPFDQ
+25 KRASNEATPFDQ

-66 YASDNRAFTDGRAN
+66 YASGNRAYTDGRASTN
-80 TYDCRYNKI
+80 DCRYNSI
-89 TNDNYIWTITVN
+89 PNDNYIWTITVN
-101 DDKSISIK
+101 NDNSISIQ
-109 SKGSGKYFP
+109 SKGLRTYFP
-118 APADNGE
+118 APANNGQ

-134 GSFKKANT
+134 GSFKKADT
-142 SSDEWCILYCQT
+142 SSDYWTILYCT
-154 ATNVTANFSNNG
+154 TSSNVTANFSNNG
-166 SEGANNNSL
+166 LVGGSNNSL

-190 RFKFYKIEEVDE
+190 RFKFYKIEDVDA

-215 GENGKVVKTSLRTGF
+215 GENGKVINSSQRTGF

-250 IYPEGTPKAGETVK
+250 IYPEGNPKADETVK

-277 LNETDTPS
+277 LNIDDTSS

-290 INISTRDRK
+290 LNISTSGRK
-299 LLTDGST
+299 ILTGGNTDIQRS
-306 YIARMAANGN
+306 AAGGQ
-316 YQNSSLNGIGNDL
+316 YQNTTLNGIGNDL
-329 WRFVGNPSDG
+329 WRFVGDPFNG
-339 FKILNK
+339 FKIINR
-345 SGKCLVKQSENNG
+345 SGKYLVKRSDNAG
-358 AILADSS
+358 AVYSDASS
-365 TTESNN
+365 TEDDN
-371 LWKIYGGD
+371 LWKIYKAT
-379 IIDGPGNITDEN
+379 IETESYITDSN
-391 KEELKKKAF
+391 KEELMNKAF
-400 VVRHS
+400 AVRHKNVTS
-405 TVGEGSNYL
+405 DDYL
-414 DGGTAKTD
+414 NSSFD
-422 GLTIGTWN
+422 GLKINPYN
-430 KRSNGSC
+430 KNSNGSC
-437 MLFLEPEFSVDLHA
+437 MLFLEPEFTVPLNA

-472 TTKAYTGKYDATKG
+472 TTKAYTGKYQNG

-516 KFTANAK
+516 KFTANAN
-523 ATATSLENDLQGT
+523 ATATSLDNNDLQGT
-536 TEDIAFA
+536 TTEIAFA
-543 ELSDKLVFGLSN
+543 DLSDKLVFGRSN
-555 NVVGFYAAG
+555 NVVGFYGAG

-574 YLNQSLLNGSAAAV
+574 YLNQSVLNGSAAAV

>member
-18 ISAQTTV
+18 ISAQTMV
-25 KRASYEATPFDQ
+25 KRASNVATPFEA
-37 LESGVDY
+37 LTTGDY
-44 AIQVASDKNYQSKTD
+44 AIQVASDKNFQNTTD

-66 YASDNRAFTDGRAN
+66 YASNNRANTDGRAN

-101 DDKSISIK
+101 DDKSISIQ
-109 SKGSGKYFP
+109 SKGSGNYFP

-125 GNMNLSTTA
+125 GPMNLSATA
-134 GSFKKANT
+134 GSFKKADT
-142 SSDEWCILYCQT
+142 SSDGWTILYCT
-154 ATNVTANFSNNG
+154 TSTNVTANFSNNG
-166 SEGANNNSL
+166 NPGGDSNPL
-175 DFWTYNSDPTKTALA
+175 DFWPYDSNPTKTALA
-190 RFKFYKIEEVDE
+190 RFKFYKIEDVDAN
-202 SKLVSFTYQYTIG
+202 KLVSFTYQYTIG
-215 GENGKVVKTSLRTGF
+215 GENGKVVKTSPRTGF

-290 INISTRDRK
+290 INISTRDRR
-299 LLTDGST
+299 LLTDGGT
-306 YIARMAANGN
+306 YIARMATNGN
-316 YQNSSLNGIGNDL
+316 YQNTSLNGIGNDL

-358 AILADSS
+358 AILADPS

-379 IIDGPGNITDEN
+379 IIDGPNSITDVN
-391 KEELKKKAF
+391 KDELKKKAF

-472 TTKAYTGKYDATKG
+472 TTKAYTGKYQNG

-501 EGVVLKNTDNNVTSV
+501 EGVVLKSTDKAVTSV
-516 KFTANAK
+516 KFTANAN
-523 ATATSLENDLQGT
+523 ATATLDNDLMGT
-536 TEDIAFA
+536 TTEIAFGN
-543 ELSDKLVFGLSN
+543 LSDKLVFGRSEG
-555 NVVGFYAAG
+555 VVGFYAAG

-574 YLNQSLLNGSAAAV
+574 YLNQSLLNGVGAV

>member
-18 ISAQTTV
+18 ISAQTMV
-25 KRASYEATPFDQ
+25 KRASNVATPFEA
-37 LESGVDY
+37 LTTGDY

-59 FSTAKFL
+59 FTTAKFL
-66 YASDNRAFTDGRAN
+66 YASNNRANTDGRAN

-101 DDKSISIK
+101 DDKSISIQ
-109 SKGSGKYFP
+109 SKGSGNYFP

-125 GNMNLSTTA
+125 GPMNLSATA
-134 GSFKKANT
+134 GSFKKADT
-142 SSDEWCILYCQT
+142 SSDGWTILYCT
-154 ATNVTANFSNNG
+154 TSTNVTANFSNNG
-166 SEGANNNSL
+166 NPGGDSNPL
-175 DFWTYNSDPTKTALA
+175 DFWPYDSNPTKTALA
-190 RFKFYKIEEVDE
+190 RFKFYKIEDVDAN
-202 SKLVSFTYQYTIG
+202 KLVSFTYQYTIG
-215 GENGKVVKTSLRTGF
+215 GENGKVVKTSPRTGF

-290 INISTRDRK
+290 INISTRDRR
-299 LLTDGST
+299 LLTDGGT
-306 YIARMAANGN
+306 YIARMATNGN
-316 YQNSSLNGIGNDL
+316 YQNTSLNGIGNDL

-358 AILADSS
+358 AILADPS

-379 IIDGPGNITDEN
+379 IIDGPNSITDVN
-391 KEELKKKAF
+391 KDELKKKAF

-414 DGGTAKTD
+414 DGGTAKTN

-472 TTKAYTGKYDATKG
+472 TTKAYTGKYQNG

-501 EGVVLKNTDNNVTSV
+501 EGVVLKSTDKAVTSV
-516 KFTANAK
+516 KFTANAN
-523 ATATSLENDLQGT
+523 ATATLDNDLMGT
-536 TEDIAFA
+536 TTEIAFGN
-543 ELSDKLVFGLSN
+543 LSDKLVFGRSEG
-555 NVVGFYAAG
+555 VVGFYAAG

-574 YLNQSLLNGSAAAV
+574 YLNQSLLNGVGAV
-588 AMNFNPV
+588 AMNFNPI
-595 ATGISNIRN
+595 ATGINNIRN

>member
-25 KRASYEATPFDQ
+25 KRASNEATPFEA
-37 LESGVDY
+37 LTTGDY

-59 FSTAKFL
+59 FTTAKFL
-66 YASDNRAFTDGRAN
+66 YASNNRANTDGRAN

-101 DDKSISIK
+101 DDKSISIQ
-109 SKGSGKYFP
+109 SKGSGNYFP

-125 GNMNLSTTA
+125 GPMNLSATA
-134 GSFKKANT
+134 GSFKKADT
-142 SSDEWCILYCQT
+142 SSDGWTILYCT
-154 ATNVTANFSNNG
+154 TSTNVTANFSNNG
-166 SEGANNNSL
+166 NPGGDSNPL

-190 RFKFYKIEEVDE
+190 RFKFYKIEDVDA

-215 GENGKVVKTSLRTGF
+215 GENGKVINTSQRTGF

-236 VHEYLDFPDFITNV
+236 VHEYLNFPDFITDV
-250 IYPEGTPKAGETVK
+250 IYPKGSPKAGETVK
-264 IQYDLSNYPFPFS
+264 IQYDLSNYPVRFS
-277 LNETDTPS
+277 LDETDTPS

-290 INISTRDRK
+290 INISTRDRR
-299 LLTDGST
+299 LLTDGTT

-316 YQNSSLNGIGNDL
+316 YQNTSLNGIGNDL
-329 WRFVGNPSDG
+329 WRFVGDPFNG

-345 SGKCLVKQSENNG
+345 SGKCLVKQSEGNG
-358 AILADSS
+358 AILANPS
-365 TTESNN
+365 TTESND

-405 TVGEGSNYL
+405 TVDEGSNYL

-437 MLFLEPEFSVDLHA
+437 MLFLEPEFTVSLNQ

-472 TTKAYTGKYDATKG
+472 TTKAYTGKYDATNG
-486 SLNMSEITDGIIPAN
+486 SLNMSEITDGIIPAGQ
-501 EGVVLKNTDNNVTSV
+501 GVVLKNTDNTVRSV
-516 KFTANAK
+516 KFTANAN
-523 ATATSLENDLQGT
+523 ATTTLDNDLQGT
-536 TEDIAFA
+536 TEEIAFA
-543 ELSDKLVFGLSN
+543 NLNDKLVFGRSEG
-555 NVVGFYAAG
+555 VVGFYAAG

-588 AMNFNPV
+588 AMNFNPI
-595 ATGISNIRN
+595 ATGINNIRN

-616 GRRVFNT
+616 GRRVFST